1 MSEKKNLT
9 PGMVAGLVMEKANE
23 MLQLLGPGY
32 GVVVAVQVQTA
43 ENAGYINVSHNAP
56 DAEVVRKFINQWAD
70 SQQQP
75 VAVTSPDVREDE
87 RRLLTQPGSAMVA
100 DETKH

>member
-1 MSEKKNLT
+1 MTDKKKLSQ
-9 PGMVAGLVMEKANE
+9 GMVAGLVMEKANE

-75 VAVTSPDVREDE
+75 VAVTPQDVRKDE
-87 RRLLTQPGSAMVA
+87 RRLLTQPGSAMVV